1 MTVTPPA
8 LTDPTVRV
16 ALSRP
21 LPVRLEAELGKR
33 IHFISPDV
41 RDFAFVRGDEG
52 VEALELTLV
61 PDPADTVADLTDKIN
76 RVVERE
82 VRVQRAWRPKVL
94 WTSARRG
101 ERWPDPLPEMVR
113 AGLVHAPGPGTMT
126 FGDLMIR
133 LVDHLDRQVRAIALG
148 MPDSTEYRYPTLLP
162 LEVLERQR
170 YFESFPHFV
179 MFVSRLHNDADNYET
194 FLRRYREAG
203 RRITPEIFSLC
214 RDDRYCLPP
223 TMCYHTFNQLA
234 GTSVER
240 RVVTSRGKS
249 FRFESRYESGLDRLW
264 DFTIRETVFLGPE
277 EYVVE
282 SRRRFLEA
290 AFALVDQLGL
300 AARCEVANDHF
311 FGDASKD
318 SVLSQRLME
327 LKYELV
333 ADVADGRSIA
343 VGSFNLHGSHFG
355 EVFDI
360 AQAGAGGPGH
370 TGCVGFGLER
380 LAYAFVTQHGFE
392 PRKWPEAVRVGVAQ

>member
-1 MTVTPPA
+1 MTQPAMTDRTVLVT
-8 LTDPTVRV
+8 
-16 ALSRP
+16 LSRP
-21 LPVRLEAELGKR
+21 LPARLEAELGKR

-41 RDFAFVRGDEG
+41 HDFAFVRGDEG
-52 VEALELTLV
+52 VEALRLTLV
-61 PDPADTVADLTDKIN
+61 PEPADTVDELTAKIN

-82 VRVQRAWRPKVL
+82 VRVQRAWQPKVL
-94 WTSARRG
+94 WTSARRS
-101 ERWPDPLPEMVR
+101 ERWPDPLPEMER
-113 AGLVHAPGPGTMT
+113 AGLVHVPGPGTVT

-133 LVDHLDRQVRAIALG
+133 LIDHLDQQVRAIAVG

-162 LEVLERQR
+162 LDVLERQN

-179 MFVSRLHNDADNYET
+179 MFVSRLHNDADNYEA

-203 RRITPEIFSLC
+203 RQITPEIFSLC

-223 TMCYHTFNQLA
+223 TMCYHTFNQLF
-234 GTSVER
+234 GTSVDQ

-249 FRFESRYESGLDRLW
+249 FRFESRYEQGLDRLW

-277 EYVVE
+277 AYVVS

-290 AFALVDQLGL
+290 AFALFDRLGL

-327 LKYELV
+327 LKYEMV
-333 ADVADGRSIA
+333 ADVAEGRSIA

-360 AQAGAGGPGH
+360 SHDAAPTH

-380 LAYAFVTQHGFE
+380 LAYAFVTQHGVD
-392 PRKWPEAVRVGVAQ
+392 PDKWPETVRAGVSE